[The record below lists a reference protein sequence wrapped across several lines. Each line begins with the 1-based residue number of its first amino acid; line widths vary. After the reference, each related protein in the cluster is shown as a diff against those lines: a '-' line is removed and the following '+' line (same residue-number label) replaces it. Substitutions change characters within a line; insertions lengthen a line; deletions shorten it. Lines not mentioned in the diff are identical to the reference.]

1 LRACEKELKAIAQFK
16 AFQDSIRATK
26 EPGLKGSEYY
36 LLKLNTAASL
46 PNLSITG
53 YRSSDLQAAIL
64 DSTQA
69 EQKPDLNVV
78 LVSVRSMKALR
89 RAYPNYFADTESF
102 LRVLKQAIA

>member
-1 LRACEKELKAIAQFK
+1 LKAIAQLE
-16 AFQDSIRATK
+16 AFQQSIRATK
-26 EPGLKGSEYY
+26 EPGLKGAGYY
-36 LLKLNTAASL
+36 LLQLSTATSS

-53 YRSSDLQAAIL
+53 YRSSNLQAAMF

-78 LVSVRSMKALR
+78 LVSVSSLKVLR

-102 LRVLKQAIA
+102 LRVLKHAIA